1 MNFERPNPDQLLNL
15 INQEQERSKKG
26 KLKIFFGS
34 SAGVG
39 KTFAMLSEAQQYL
52 RDNVD
57 VVVGV
62 VEHHGRTETQNL
74 IEGLPSIPLLEIK
87 HRDIAIKEFDIDA
100 ALARKPQLILIDE
113 LAHTNAPGSRHP
125 KRWNDVEEL
134 LDNGIDVF
142 TTLNVQHLES
152 LNNLV
157 EEITG
162 IEVKETIPDSIFDKA
177 EELELVDVS
186 AEELLKRLK
195 EGKVYLDATAKKR
208 AAENFFKK
216 SNLFALREIALRR
229 TAERVDAQRDAYKIR
244 EGISDSTPVL
254 DKILVCV
261 GPDPLSPKL
270 VRSAKRMAT
279 SLKAQW
285 VAVYIENKRHFE
297 LSKEALASLESVMQ
311 IAQSNGAKT
320 ATLQGENA
328 VDEIMNYARS
338 NGITKIILGK
348 LNKPRWKEML
358 NGTLAEKVIRRS
370 GDIDVYVISGEVDKE
385 KKPEPVKAKKEF
397 EFVPYLVSF
406 SSVFLCTIISALL
419 DPYFKLVDIIMIYLI
434 GVVALAATFGR
445 GPSALF
451 SIISVL
457 AINWF
462 FIEPRHTFTMYDS
475 SNWTTLTVML
485 LTSLVISALA
495 AKLRL
500 QATFSRKKEKETEGL
515 YALAREMSS
524 IRGYENIAEAAV
536 KHIDNIFNVSSTIWL
551 VDEQGELNDIG
562 GVAPDYEIK
571 EKSVLEWCRNNG
583 KPAGRSTNTMPS
595 SSRLYMPLTSIEQQ
609 SFGVLGI
616 LPEKDEENFLPD
628 DIALLETYTAIISA
642 AFGRANAADNAER
655 SKVETET
662 VKLKNVLLS
671 SVSHDLRTPLASIS
685 GAASSLITM
694 QDRNS
699 KDGSDLLKSVHTQT
713 ARLSKLVTNLL
724 DVTSLESGNI
734 NLNKQPYFIDE
745 LIGSCLLRV
754 EELKGDRHINVL
766 VEPELPLIN
775 VDGIL
780 IEQVITNLL
789 ENAIR
794 FAPETDG
801 VIEIEVNKSG
811 DEIFFATRDNG
822 PGIKKGDEKKI
833 FDKFYTSANIGSQ
846 NTGLGLTIC
855 RGIILTHKGR
865 IWAEN
870 NKEGGAKFTFTL
882 PVLKESEINE

>member
-1 MNFERPNPDQLLNL
+1 MNFERPNPDELLSL
-15 INQEQERSKKG
+15 INREQERSKKG

-52 RDNVD
+52 KEKVD

-62 VEHHGRTETQNL
+62 VEHHGRVETKNL
-74 IEGLPSIPLLEIK
+74 LDGLPVIPLLEIK
-87 HRDIAIKEFDIDA
+87 HRDVSIKEFDIDA
-100 ALARKPQLILIDE
+100 ALARKPELILIDE

-142 TTLNVQHLES
+142 STLNVQHLES

-177 EELELVDVS
+177 EEIELVDVS

-195 EGKVYLDATAKKR
+195 EGKVYLDTTAKKR

-229 TAERVDAQRDAYKIR
+229 TAERVDAQRDAYKIK
-244 EGISDSTPVL
+244 EGIKDSAAVL

-261 GPDPLSPKL
+261 GPDQLSQKL

-285 VAVYIENKRHFE
+285 VAVYIENKKHFE
-297 LSKEALASLESVMQ
+297 LSQEALTSLESVMHM
-311 IAQSNGAKT
+311 AQSNGAKT
-320 ATLQGENA
+320 VTLQGDNA
-328 VDEIMNYARS
+328 VEEIMNYARN
-338 NGITKIILGK
+338 NGITKIVLGK
-348 LNKPRWKEML
+348 LNKPRWKETL
-358 NGTLAEKVIRRS
+358 YGTLAEKIIRRS
-370 GDIDVYVISGEVDKE
+370 GDIDVYVISGEIN
-385 KKPEPVKAKKEF
+385 KKKTLETVKTKKEF
-397 EFVPYLVSF
+397 EFVPYLASF
-406 SSVFLCTIISALL
+406 FSVFLCTIISALL
-419 DPYFKLVDIIMIYLI
+419 DPYFQLTDIIMIYLI
-434 GVVALAATFGR
+434 GVVILASKFGR
-445 GPSALF
+445 GPSTFF

-485 LTSLVISALA
+485 LTSLVISTLA
-495 AKLRL
+495 ARLRL
-500 QATFSRKKEKETEGL
+500 QVAFSRKKEKETEGL
-515 YALAREMSS
+515 YALAREMAST
-524 IRGYENIAEAAV
+524 RGYQNIAEACV

-551 VDEQGELNDIG
+551 AGEQGELDDVAG
-562 GVAPDYEIK
+562 AAPDYEVK
-571 EKSVLEWCRNNG
+571 ERSVIEWCKNNG
-583 KPAGRSTNTMPS
+583 KPAGCSTNTMPS
-595 SSRLYMPLTSIEQQ
+595 SSRLYMPLISADQET
-609 SFGVLGI
+609 FGVLGV
-616 LPEKDEENFLPD
+616 LPKEGKNFLPD
-628 DIALLETYTAIISA
+628 DISLLETYTAIISA
-642 AFGRANAADNAER
+642 AFSRTNAADSAER

-694 QDRNS
+694 KERDS
-699 KDGSDLLKSVHTQT
+699 KEGGELLKSIHTQT

-734 NLNKQPYFIDE
+734 KLNKQPYFIDE
-745 LIGSCLLRV
+745 LIGSCLLRI
-754 EELKGDRHINVL
+754 EEMKDGRHINVS
-766 VEPELPLIN
+766 VEPELPLIS

-780 IEQVITNLL
+780 IEQVIMNLL

-794 FAPETDG
+794 FTSETDG
-801 VIEIEVNKSG
+801 LIEIEVNKSG
-811 DEIFFATRDNG
+811 DDIFVSIKDNG
-822 PGIKKGDEKKI
+822 EGVKKGDEKKI

-855 RGIILTHKGR
+855 RSVISTHKGR

-870 NKEGGAKFTFTL
+870 ANEGGAKITFTL